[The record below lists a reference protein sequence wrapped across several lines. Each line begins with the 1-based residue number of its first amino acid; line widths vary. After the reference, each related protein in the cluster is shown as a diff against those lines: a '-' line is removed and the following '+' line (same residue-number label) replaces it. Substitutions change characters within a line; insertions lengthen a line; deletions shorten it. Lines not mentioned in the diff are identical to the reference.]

1 MRINGQ
7 KVKGLKVAFD
17 GCHKIYVCETP
28 EDVKETKRLG
38 YKLCPMEDIKYVFD
52 ISCPLRFISNWELD
66 KDYVRQFEQM
76 ENAVF
81 EEEK

>member
-7 KVKGLKVAFD
+7 EVKGLKVAFE

-28 EDVKETKRLG
+28 EDVKEAKRLG

-52 ISCPLRFISNWELD
+52 ISCPLRFISNWALD
-66 KDYVRQFEQM
+66 KHYVRQM
-76 ENAVF
+76 EDAVF
-81 EEEK
+81 AEEEEEK